1 MITILALILAVLI
14 VGAWHKSKTRPIS
27 ATSDI
32 SKYFDKNFVQN
43 GEDLSEGMCE
53 GVATETG
60 ENPMAVTIKENTL
73 DTARLKPYVGE
84 IPRKFEFRPQT
95 FKQFIGQEEA
105 KERAKT
111 ILKKIRM
118 GLRSHFLVDGIKGH
132 GKTTYVKLIQKE
144 LGGKLI
150 QHIGRQINEDNI
162 IDILNEI
169 NSSESKHVI
178 WFVDELDSMPTKAI
192 KILNPIIE
200 EFMLAGKK
208 IKPFV
213 FAGATINKHE
223 LIKNNPDTL
232 DRMSFHIKFAKYNA
246 EELMQILVQYHKQLY
261 SDVSIAPEQLIQI
274 SQNCKFNPRTSI
286 SLLEEFVVEQDI
298 AKVLKNNGIV
308 KDGLTNID
316 MKILDAL
323 SQVKRMGSNA
333 LAVKVGMGE
342 KEYLVEYEPFLVEY
356 GYINRVP
363 NRIIAPKGLEIL
375 RQLKG

>member
-1 MITILALILAVLI
+1 
-14 VGAWHKSKTRPIS
+14 
-27 ATSDI
+27 
-32 SKYFDKNFVQN
+32 
-43 GEDLSEGMCE
+43 
-53 GVATETG
+53 
-60 ENPMAVTIKENTL
+60 
-73 DTARLKPYVGE
+73 
-84 IPRKFEFRPQT
+84 
-95 FKQFIGQEEA
+95 
-105 KERAKT
+105 
-111 ILKKIRM
+111 
-118 GLRSHFLVDGIKGH
+118 
-132 GKTTYVKLIQKE
+132 
-144 LGGKLI
+144 
-150 QHIGRQINEDNI
+150 
-162 IDILNEI
+162 
-169 NSSESKHVI
+169 
-178 WFVDELDSMPTKAI
+178 
-192 KILNPIIE
+192 
-200 EFMLAGKK
+200 
-208 IKPFV
+208 
-213 FAGATINKHE
+213 
-223 LIKNNPDTL
+223 
-232 DRMSFHIKFAKYNA
+232 MSFHIKFAKYNA